1 MNTQELVNYLDELL
15 YDSTGKH
22 IDSLQVDILK
32 GVLNGK
38 KYKDIAEEYKCS
50 RSYVKDKAYK
60 LWQLLSDTL
69 GEDINKSNFRAT
81 VERIIAKNTAK
92 NNYGVMV
99 NNNKIDKLSVCP
111 NSHPE
116 IEENEDVI
124 TDDRILIESAQKKIK
139 RETVPRLVKLGLNAE
154 QIAEALDL
162 PIQEVRKIMSC

>member
-1 MNTQELVNYLDELL
+1 MNTQELINYLDELL

-38 KYKDIAEEYKCS
+38 KYKEIAKEYKCS
-50 RSYVKDKAYK
+50 AGYVKDEAYK

-69 GEDINKSNFRAT
+69 GEDISKSNFRAT
-81 VERIIAKNTAK
+81 VERIIAKNSQFVG
-92 NNYGVMV
+92 NFQ
-99 NNNKIDKLSVCP
+99 IDKLNFCP

-124 TDDRILIESAQKKIK
+124 TDEQILIESTQKQVK

-162 PIQEVRKIMSC
+162 PIQEVRKIMS

>member
-69 GEDINKSNFRAT
+69 DEEINKSNFRAT
-81 VERIIAKNTAK
+81 VERIITKKNQ
-92 NNYGVMV
+92 GVVV
-99 NNNKIDKLSVCP
+99 NQSKIDKLNFCP